1 MRPTPRWSVVPILR
15 LLVLFVVLA
24 AVVAACGGGPSKVEV
39 QDTAAPADFAYVIP
53 AGTGGRIDRGER
65 VDVIPA
71 DLHVRVGQVIRI
83 ENADDRGHL
92 VGPFFVGAGETVTQR
107 FSAPGVL
114 QGSCSV
120 HPSGTMTVT
129 VEP

>member
-1 MRPTPRWSVVPILR
+1 MVLLLATVV
-15 LLVLFVVLA
+15 
-24 AVVAACGGGPSKVEV
+24 AVVAACGGGSSKVEV
-39 QDTAAPADFAYVIP
+39 QDSAAPADFAYVIP

-65 VDVIPA
+65 VDVIPV

-114 QGSCSV
+114 QGACSV